1 MRYRFRGLIRETGRV
16 VEGHVEANVPDD
28 ALLALS
34 ENGIVAESLR
44 EDPKPLNLSNRPQ
57 SGYSDA
63 IDSALDTSA
72 AQVPF
77 DALEARFKGKQV
89 WVLDRDKIRRRVAE
103 VVDQVLSQSMMAL
116 PGGQAPQADATRAA
130 VSDAI
135 NNLFRD
141 NRNLTSRAS
150 EANSNLDR
158 QISRLATFISKAE
171 DVLARISSAARGGFG
186 GGGGWAPRRARA
198 AGGGQEQNKV
208 LKEIFESNIQ
218 LLRILEGTPAASD
231 EEVAAAAAAGG
242 GGDAASGGE
251 PALAATGSNDGSAEE
266 SATAS

>member
-1 MRYRFRGLIRETGRV
+1 MTPFATDSHKSRNFIVRYRFRGLIRETGRV

-103 VVDQVLSQSMMAL
+103 VVDQVLSQSMMET
-116 PGGQAPQADATRAA
+116 GGGVPQADATRAA

-135 NNLFRD
+135 N
-141 NRNLTSRAS
+141 
-150 EANSNLDR
+150 
-158 QISRLATFISKAE
+158 
-171 DVLARISSAARGGFG
+171 
-186 GGGGWAPRRARA
+186 
-198 AGGGQEQNKV
+198 
-208 LKEIFESNIQ
+208 
-218 LLRILEGTPAASD
+218 
-231 EEVAAAAAAGG
+231 
-242 GGDAASGGE
+242 
-251 PALAATGSNDGSAEE
+251 
-266 SATAS
+266 